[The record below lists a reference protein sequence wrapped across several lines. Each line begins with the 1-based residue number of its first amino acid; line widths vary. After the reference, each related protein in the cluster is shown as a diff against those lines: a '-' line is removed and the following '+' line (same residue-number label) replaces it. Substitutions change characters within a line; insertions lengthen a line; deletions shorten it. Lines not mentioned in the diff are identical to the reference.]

1 MESSPDLLTE
11 ESRFFLEPASP
22 AQRQYEALRAYF
34 LEGSPSQQVAERF
47 GYSPG
52 SFRVLC
58 HHFRRAKPTF
68 FQDLKPGPRTQ
79 PKKGAAR
86 DLVLA
91 MRKQNLSIYDIE
103 RSLKDHNTPLSCTA
117 IWEILRIEG
126 FARLPR
132 REDQDRPDS
141 NRPTT
146 AAVADR
152 REFSLQPRKF
162 QTQIGGL
169 FLLLPFLVRCDFPE
183 LIRKAGYPGTKM
195 IPALQALLSMLALKL
210 SSTERKS
217 HVMDLVFDD
226 GIALFAGLNVVPKTT
241 DLATYSHSVS
251 PKMNERLRNAWISV
265 LKSQKLLTG
274 KSLNLDFHTIPYFGE
289 DELVER
295 HYLSKRSRSQK
306 SILELTRQGV
316 WCG

>member
-1 MESSPDLLTE
+1 MESSPDLLTD

-22 AQRQYEALRAYF
+22 AHRQYEALRAYF

-58 HHFRRAKPTF
+58 HHFRRAKPAF

-79 PKKGAAR
+79 PKKGAVR

-103 RSLKDHNTPLSCTA
+103 RSLKDHDTPLSCTA
-117 IWEILRIEG
+117 IWEILHDEG

-141 NRPTT
+141 NRPTA

-162 QTQIGGL
+162 QTQLGGQIG
-169 FLLLPFLVRCDFPE
+169 RASC
-183 LIRKAGYPGTKM
+183 R
-195 IPALQALLSMLALKL
+195 
-210 SSTERKS
+210 ER
-217 HVMDLVFDD
+217 V
-226 GIALFAGLNVVPKTT
+226 
-241 DLATYSHSVS
+241 
-251 PKMNERLRNAWISV
+251 
-265 LKSQKLLTG
+265 
-274 KSLNLDFHTIPYFGE
+274 
-289 DELVER
+289 
-295 HYLSKRSRSQK
+295 
-306 SILELTRQGV
+306 
-316 WCG
+316 